1 MQKLD
6 EEFLANGG
14 EFKSFKAQDLFT
26 IKSNPQLN
34 KESFVF
40 SDNGEYPYFT
50 RTVLNNG
57 IAGYVEYL
65 NDENKIKGNCLAV
78 GMLGMQFF
86 YMEKDF
92 YAGQFTKSVYPNRK
106 MIIRFNSNIAQYFI
120 VLLNRFSSLYQG
132 VLVRNFEKTFYDTDI
147 LVPLL
152 KDEISLEYMEKYIH
166 ILQLE
171 KFRSLK
177 NYIAENN
184 LENLSLTDEEKTA
197 IGVGRDWQAFRIGD
211 LFNRIAQGARL
222 TKQDQIKGD
231 LPFVMSGITETGVV
245 AKIGN
250 SKNEFPSNS
259 LTIDIFGN
267 VFYRSFRF
275 GASDDVGVYWND
287 DKQIDKL
294 AMLFIGCSIQTA
306 LTGQFSYGYKLRS
319 SKSSDLT
326 CFLPV
331 KNNEPDY
338 EYMATFIKA
347 IQKQVIKPVVEFTQK
362 QLAEN

>member
-6 EEFLANGG
+6 DEFLANGG
-14 EFKSFKAQDLFT
+14 SFENRRIGDIFT
-26 IKSNPQLN
+26 IGTGSLLEANELKTGNINRISVKS
-34 KESFVF
+34 
-40 SDNGEYPYFT
+40 D
-50 RTVLNNG
+50 NNG
-57 IAGYVEYL
+57 IIGIFDTRNSEKARHFENFISVNFFGGVFYHPYLASVEMKVHTLKIDGVEFSNSTGLYLASSLSKALNGMFGYGNQLSSTLLKSGNYEL
-65 NDENKIKGNCLAV
+65 ELPIRDNKID
-78 GMLGMQFF
+78 
-86 YMEKDF
+86 Y
-92 YAGQFTKSVYPNRK
+92 
-106 MIIRFNSNIAQYFI
+106 
-120 VLLNRFSSLYQG
+120 
-132 VLVRNFEKTFYDTDI
+132 
-147 LVPLL
+147 
-152 KDEISLEYMEKYIH
+152 EYMERYIY
-166 ILQLE
+166 ILLSE
-171 KFRSLK
+171 KLRRLK

-197 IGVGRDWQAFRIGD
+197 IGGGRDWQAFRIGD

-306 LTGQFSYGYKLRS
+306 LTGQFSYGHKLRS

>member
-14 EFKSFKAQDLFT
+14 EWKLFNLKKLFGAATRGKRLKSADRIEGELPFVTAGETDMGISAFVGNSIEVFDSNTITIDMFGSAKYRSYEYGADDHVAVVHTQNIDKNAVLF
-26 IKSNPQLN
+26 IASAIHKVSN
-34 KESFVF
+34 
-40 SDNGEYPYFT
+40 
-50 RTVLNNG
+50 
-57 IAGYVEYL
+57 
-65 NDENKIKGNCLAV
+65 
-78 GMLGMQFF
+78 
-86 YMEKDF
+86 
-92 YAGQFTKSVYPNRK
+92 AGQFSY
-106 MIIRFNSNIAQYFI
+106 S
-120 VLLNRFSSLYQG
+120 
-132 VLVRNFEKTFYDTDI
+132 RNFYARDADELNI
-147 LVPLL
+147 LLPALN
-152 KDEISLEYMEKYIH
+152 EAPNYEYMAKYMNLVHKERITA
-166 ILQLE
+166 
-171 KFRSLK
+171 LK
-177 NYIAENN
+177 NYIAKNN
-184 LENLSLTDEEKTA
+184 LNDFILTDEEKID
-197 IGVGRDWQAFRIGD
+197 IGGGRDWQAFRIGD
-211 LFNRIAQGARL
+211 LFNCIAQGARL

>member
-6 EEFLANGG
+6 DEFLANGG
-14 EFKSFKAQDLFT
+14 EWKLFNLKQLFGTATRGKRLKSADRLEGELPFVTAGEADMGISAFVGNTIEVFDANTITIDMFGSAKYRSYEYGADDHVAVVHTQNIDKNAVLF
-26 IKSNPQLN
+26 
-34 KESFVF
+34 
-40 SDNGEYPYFT
+40 
-50 RTVLNNG
+50 
-57 IAGYVEYL
+57 IASAIHKVA
-65 NDENKIKGNCLAV
+65 N
-78 GMLGMQFF
+78 
-86 YMEKDF
+86 
-92 YAGQFTKSVYPNRK
+92 AGQFSY
-106 MIIRFNSNIAQYFI
+106 S
-120 VLLNRFSSLYQG
+120 
-132 VLVRNFEKTFYDTDI
+132 RNFYAKDADELNILLPALDEKPNY
-147 LVPLL
+147 
-152 KDEISLEYMEKYIH
+152 EYMTKYMNLVHNERI
-166 ILQLE
+166 IA
-171 KFRSLK
+171 LK
-177 NYIAENN
+177 NYLNENN
-184 LENLSLTDEEKTA
+184 LDDFVLTDEEKTA
-197 IGVGRDWQAFRIGD
+197 IGGGRDWQAFRIGD

-287 DKQIDKL
+287 GKQIDKL

-338 EYMATFIKA
+338 EYMATLIKA
-347 IQKQVIKPVVEFTQK
+347 IQKQVIKPVIEYVS
-362 QLAEN
+362 